1 MKERLNL
8 TRTAA
13 ALSLSV
19 IAGTAMAV
27 PGYVTSGDGTAVLS
41 GSGTCWKTGDW
52 SADKAREPC
61 DAVPRAATPAPV
73 TRAQR
78 AEPPPPV
85 AAAPVEQPAPPVIQK
100 LTLSTDVLFEFNKAE
115 LKSGGRQKLDEL
127 ADRAQGADVD
137 RVVVVGNA
145 DRIGSEQYNQELS
158 EKRAMAVKEYLAS
171 KGVESERVQAEGK
184 GKSDPVT
191 GDQCKGLGKENNRN
205 QKLIACLQ
213 PDRRVD
219 VELLGS
225 REVAGGTSSTSG
237 SSGAT
242 SGSSHTTSGSSSR

>member
-8 TRTAA
+8 TRTAL
-13 ALSLSV
+13 ALSLSA
-19 IAGTAMAV
+19 IAGAAIAV
-27 PGYVTSGDGTAVLS
+27 PGYVTDGSGNAVLS
-41 GSGTCWKTGDW
+41 GSGSCWKTGDW

-73 TRAQR
+73 TQAER

-85 AAAPVEQPAPPVIQK
+85 AAAPVEEPKPPVIQK
-100 LTLSTDVLFEFNKAE
+100 LTLSTDVLFAFNQSE
-115 LKSGGRQKLDEL
+115 LRPGGQQKLDEL
-127 ADRAQGADVD
+127 ADRARGADVD

-158 EKRAMAVKEYLAS
+158 EKRAQAVKEYLAS
-171 KGVESERVQAEGK
+171 KGVEADRVQAEGK
-184 GKSDPVT
+184 GKADPVT
-191 GDQCKGLGKENNRN
+191 GDQCRNMGKENNRN

-225 REVAGGTSSTSG
+225 REVAGGASSTSG
-237 SSGAT
+237 SSG
-242 SGSSHTTSGSSSR
+242 TTGSSSATGTSR